1 MAGVVR
7 KPRRKHLNSY
17 LYEPLVA
24 LAFPISNENS
34 LFRFV
39 YGYGK
44 QITKT
49 IIQKRNDVLYET
61 INLEFTIPLFILS
74 QNKLSSIC
82 FCLIF
87 TILSRLFELQI
98 FSLD

>member
-1 MAGVVR
+1 MAGVR
-7 KPRRKHLNSY
+7 AKTKAKQLNSY
-17 LYEPLVA
+17 LYEPLVD
-24 LAFPISNENS
+24 LACPISNENS

-39 YGYGK
+39 YGYEK
-44 QITKT
+44 QITIT

-61 INLEFTIPLFILS
+61 INLEFTIPSFILS